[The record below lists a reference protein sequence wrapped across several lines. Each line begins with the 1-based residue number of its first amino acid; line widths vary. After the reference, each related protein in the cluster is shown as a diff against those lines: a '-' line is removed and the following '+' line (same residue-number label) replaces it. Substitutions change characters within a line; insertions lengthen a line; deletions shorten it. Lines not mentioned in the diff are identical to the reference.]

1 MTDKEIRL
9 KAGLSATAIAS
20 MIGVARSTIYAWEE
34 TNSYPETLRITLKG
48 VGATPEIK
56 ALEKVKKLTK
66 NQLKNIEHQLL
77 LMYEEA
83 ANE

>member
-1 MTDKEIRL
+1 MTDKELRL
-9 KAGLSATAIAS
+9 KAGLSAAAIAG
-20 MIGVARSTIYAWEE
+20 MIGVARSTIYVWEE
-34 TNSYPETLRITLKG
+34 TSSYPETLRITLKG
-48 VGATPEIK
+48 IGATPEIK
-56 ALEKVKKLTK
+56 ALEEIKELTK

>member
-1 MTDKEIRL
+1 MTDKELRM
-9 KAGLSATAIAS
+9 KAGLSAAAIAG
-20 MIGVARSTIYAWEE
+20 MIGVARSTIYVWEE

-48 VGATPEIK
+48 IGATPEIK
-56 ALEKVKKLTK
+56 ALEKVKELTK

-77 LMYEEA
+77 LMYEET

>member
-1 MTDKEIRL
+1 MTDKQLRL
-9 KAGLSATAIAS
+9 EGGLSAAAIAG
-20 MIGVARSTIYAWEE
+20 MIGVARSTIYVWEE

-48 VGATPEIK
+48 IGATPEIE
-56 ALEKVKKLTK
+56 ALEAIKELTK

-83 ANE
+83 ANK